1 MSRRGTVNK
10 KDFTTTY
17 RPHMHAQ
24 PAVTASLFASEC
36 PLKAL
41 GLYLGPSPTPRST
54 PVEPEKKKEKARE
67 SRARVS
73 EPHPRLPTIATNL
86 AAPRTHTHRSRRH
99 HPVGCTALAQQL
111 ASFSSFET
119 SGFAASGRT
128 GVFFDAL
135 LGRCQ
140 RSSGG
145 LR

>member
-54 PVEPEKKKEKARE
+54 PVEPGKKKRKREKVE
-67 SRARVS
+67 Q
-73 EPHPRLPTIATNL
+73 
-86 AAPRTHTHRSRRH
+86 
-99 HPVGCTALAQQL
+99 GL
-111 ASFSSFET
+111 ASPIL
-119 SGFAASGRT
+119 AY
-128 GVFFDAL
+128 L
-135 LGRCQ
+135 Q
-140 RSSGG
+140 
-145 LR
+145 